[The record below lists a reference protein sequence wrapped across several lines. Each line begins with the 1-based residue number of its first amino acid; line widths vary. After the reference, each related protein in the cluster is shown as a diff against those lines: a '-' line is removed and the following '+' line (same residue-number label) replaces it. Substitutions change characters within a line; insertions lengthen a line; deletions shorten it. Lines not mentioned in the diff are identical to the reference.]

1 MEKALPGPNYVSGR
15 WALAVVSFGRYELLE
30 IRLVRL
36 DEHNTTYCGLGLLV
50 ASGFLD
56 QWITSGSPIRYLV

>member
-15 WALAVVSFGRYELLE
+15 WALAVVSFGRYELLG

-36 DEHNTTYCGLGLLV
+36 DEQNSTFCVVLGCLLLHGSWISGLRV
-50 ASGFLD
+50 APRSG
-56 QWITSGSPIRYLV
+56 I